1 MPADSVRLL
10 AEGKVDA
17 YMAFPPEPYELL
29 EKKIG
34 HVVVN
39 TTTPAGWAQR
49 RPDMSRVE
57 PRSATPVNFKIVVM
71 VGSFDVRS
79 RLHARDVGRM
89 GVEARRCAG

>member
-39 TTTPAGWAQR
+39 TITD
-49 RPDMSRVE
+49 RPWSQQ
-57 PRSATPVNFKIVVM
+57 FCCM
-71 VGSFDVRS
+71 VTENLDFVHQIRN
-79 RLHARDVGRM
+79 
-89 GVEARRCAG
+89 